1 DGAKSGR
8 RLSRKRLEL
17 CWETLEV
24 WQLTPVVS
32 MKKHVSSSK
41 RCRRGEGV
49 RCLRRIARACSF
61 CLIALDDEA
70 ADQLLKH
77 STSSLERLP
86 RPLFGNVAVLQ
97 HDEPVGFAD
106 RREAMGD
113 HDRGAAARGI
123 DERLL
128 HQLFRHRVEM

>member
-1 DGAKSGR
+1 MAAYAMCVNEETRIVIKTMQER
-8 RLSRKRLEL
+8 SRASTAFAEL
-17 CWETLEV
+17 
-24 WQLTPVVS
+24 
-32 MKKHVSSSK
+32 
-41 RCRRGEGV
+41 
-49 RCLRRIARACSF
+49 LRFASF
-61 CLIALDDEA
+61 GLIALDDEA

-77 STSSLERLP
+77 TTSSFERLP
-86 RPLFGNVAVLQ
+86 RPLFGHAAVLQ